1 MQPGVIIAVVV
12 AVVFGFLWWSRRQ
25 ANQKKRNR

>member
-1 MQPGVIIAVVV
+1 MQPGVIIAIVV
-12 AVVFGFLWWSRRQ
+12 AVVLGFLWWSRRQ